1 MSLREVV
8 YMSTKSKPSF
18 SSGRE
23 ILITIVTCVFIVA
36 VTVIILRIMGRPLI
50 CTCGTIKLWHGEVIS
65 SENSQHIS
73 DWYSVTHAV
82 HGILFYF
89 LLWLISRT
97 FPWLRGVQVRL
108 ILAVAI
114 ESVWEVFENTDF
126 IINRY
131 REATIALDYF
141 GDSVINSTA
150 DILFMSLG
158 FLIASRL
165 PVIIS
170 ASIAVTM
177 EVLMLIMIRDNL
189 ALNILMLIW
198 PVEEIKNWQIG

>member
-1 MSLREVV
+1 
-8 YMSTKSKPSF
+8 MSTKSKPSF

-23 ILITIVTCVFIVA
+23 MLITIVTCVLIVA

-97 FPWLRGVQVRL
+97 FLRLRGVPVRL
-108 ILAVAI
+108 VLAVAI

>member
-1 MSLREVV
+1 MSLRQVV

-18 SSGRE
+18 SSGRK
-23 ILITIVTCVFIVA
+23 ILITIVTFVLIVA

-73 DWYSVTHAV
+73 DWYSVTHFV

-97 FPWLRGVQVRL
+97 FPRLRGVPVRL
-108 ILAVAI
+108 VVAVAV

-158 FLIASRL
+158 FLIALRL

-198 PVEEIKNWQIG
+198 PIEEIKTWQIG